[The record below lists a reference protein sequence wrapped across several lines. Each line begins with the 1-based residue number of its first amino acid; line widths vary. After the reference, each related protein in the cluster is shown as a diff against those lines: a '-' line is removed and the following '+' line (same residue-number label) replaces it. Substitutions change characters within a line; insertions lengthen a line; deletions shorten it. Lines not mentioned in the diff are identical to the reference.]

1 LKRYYLTKDKLQ
13 LLNAGKYSTG
23 IVVSGISAFMAQ
35 RPDIAELVLPVW
47 IICSLISTCY
57 TFSWDII
64 MDWGL
69 GNRYSKN
76 KFLRDRLLYPSKKF
90 YYCIMGGNFLLR
102 LMWTLSLSNGVVLL
116 FDNPLFL
123 STFVAIIEVFRRG
136 MWNLLRMENEQV
148 ANVGKYKTIHEIP
161 QLISN
166 GVGQDFTD
174 QLFTHA
180 KIKKS
185 ESTPSDEYAED
196 SDWEY
201 VSIEEAD
208 HDKPLEDY
216 NDDALSD
223 TSSKNLNN
231 GSEDHKKLILNESP
245 SEAKKKR
252 NWLPSLL
259 NLKFLS
265 YDKLM

>member
-1 LKRYYLTKDKLQ
+1 
-13 LLNAGKYSTG
+13 
-23 IVVSGISAFMAQ
+23 
-35 RPDIAELVLPVW
+35 
-47 IICSLISTCY
+47 
-57 TFSWDII
+57 

-76 KFLRDRLLYPSKKF
+76 KFLRDRLLYPSKNF

-116 FDNPLFL
+116 FNDPLFL

-174 QLFTHA
+174 QLFTYA
-180 KIKKS
+180 NIRKPT
-185 ESTPSDEYAED
+185 ESTPSNEYFDD

-201 VSIEEAD
+201 VSIEEAE
-208 HDKPLEDY
+208 HDKPLGDY
-216 NDDALSD
+216 NDDAFSD
-223 TSSKNLNN
+223 TISKNSNN
-231 GSEDHKKLILNESP
+231 GSKELKKLILNEHP
-245 SEAKKKR
+245 SEVKKKR

-265 YDKLM
+265 YDKLI